1 MLKELKLEMRVT
13 YRTRDKRKSDNFLVL
28 DGWADSFGIL
38 ECVSHFDTQEAHKDI
53 FLSIYLI

>member
-28 DGWADSFGIL
+28 DG
-38 ECVSHFDTQEAHKDI
+38 
-53 FLSIYLI
+53 